1 MIRRVLNMGIAISL
15 LLGCADRI
23 SAQQVDIATAQNAA
37 RRALQ
42 GDIAAPSS
50 TSSTLAWDS
59 TDLFATTR
67 SHGTEPTFYVFA
79 TEGGRGFVIVAADKR
94 ISPILGYSDTYAICN
109 PENLP
114 QNMVSWLEY
123 VDSEV
128 RDARISEAE
137 IHPEWND
144 IPTRSNRECRVLE
157 TATWSQGE
165 PYNRQCPMEG
175 KERTLTGCTATA
187 TGIIMHYHRW
197 PESAWGIA
205 PAYQTPTTNIAVE
218 QRDITHTYEWDNM
231 LMGYPEGAYNDTQA
245 NAVATLLADL
255 GHVYQANYGYL
266 GTSALPNIE
275 WLIKNFQ
282 YSPGINYQ
290 SRNSL
295 SKQTWDMIMR
305 NEIDANRP
313 ILFSGYDKQQI
324 YGHAFVIDGYDDN
337 NFFHVNWGW
346 EGLFNGF
353 YRLEDL
359 RPNNYDFS
367 YDQWILVGLEPYR
380 EKGDFPNW
388 ISVVG
393 DIEVNKHL
401 FVENETFMVIE
412 ATYINNTQE
421 IFNGVVRL
429 AHTDK
434 VGNIKGWLTDD
445 IAISELRC
453 GYSTTLR
460 NIECTITEPIEDG
473 DRMRTFYRASGD
485 EWIMVNPYEYYA
497 GEWEIVFRSCPQ
509 SIAESTSISF
519 NKDTEIL
526 TIAHDS
532 SVTVDVSH
540 NGTRL
545 SDITYEANCTI
556 INTKKH
562 HGKSLDIRL
571 ENSVEERTLTITINR
586 E

>member
-59 TDLFATTR
+59 TDLFETTR
-67 SHGTEPTFYVFA
+67 STEPTFYVFA

-94 ISPILGYSDTYAICN
+94 ISPILGYSDTYAICD

-144 IPTRSNRECRVLE
+144 IPTRSNRECRVLK

-218 QRDITHTYEWDNM
+218 QRDINHTYEWDNM

-367 YDQWILVGLEPYR
+367 YEQWILVGLEPYR

-388 ISVVG
+388 ISIVG
-393 DIEVNKHL
+393 DIRVGKRTFAENDTFTVTEV
-401 FVENETFMVIE
+401 TF
-412 ATYINNTQE
+412 INNSQE
-421 IFNGVVRL
+421 IFNGIVRF

-434 VGNIKGWLTDD
+434 DGNIKGWLSEEME
-445 IAISELRC
+445 IAEL
-453 GYSTTLR
+453 GNYYQTTFR
-460 NIECTITEPIEDG
+460 DIECTITEPIEDG
-473 DRMRTFYRASGD
+473 DRMRAFYRASG
-485 EWIMVNPYEYYA
+485 EKWFLAHPYEYFG
-497 GEWEIVFRSCPQ
+497 GEWEIVFRSTLP
-509 SIAESTSISF
+509 SIAESTSVSF
-519 NKDTEIL
+519 NKETELL

-532 SVTVDVSH
+532 NVIVSVSH
-540 NGTRL
+540 KGTRV
-545 SDITYEANCTI
+545 SDVTYETNCTI
-556 INTKKH
+556 IDVKQH
-562 HGKSLDIRL
+562 HGKSLDISL
-571 ENSVEERTLTITINR
+571 ANSVEERNFTITINK